1 MTVYKK
7 LQKARV
13 LLNASSIKKSGKNKF
28 AGYDYFELGD
38 FLPTVNE
45 IFDNVGLCGV
55 VNFGEQATLT
65 VYDTDGDGQITFSS
79 PLVFAENSKGQA
91 IQSLGSTHT
100 YFRRYLWLLALELT
114 EHDSIDSLPQEDKP
128 KPILVEVKPVEVKA
142 KPQEPEQ
149 NLDVLADV
157 LIQFGDTCE
166 DLKELSSF
174 WKKNQAGIDQ
184 MKLNKPE
191 LFKQVQSAFAQYK
204 SKFKE

>member
-1 MTVYKK
+1 MSVYKK

-28 AGYDYFELGD
+28 AGYEYFELGD
-38 FLPTVNE
+38 FIPTVNE

-65 VYDTDGDGQITFSS
+65 VYDTDGDGQVTFSS

-128 KPILVEVKPVEVKA
+128 KPIAVEVKPVAPKKVDDDL
-142 KPQEPEQ
+142 EP
-149 NLDVLADV
+149 LAEV
-157 LIQFGDTCE
+157 LITFGDTCE

-174 WKKNQAGIDQ
+174 WKKNQAGIDR
-184 MKLNKPE
+184 MKSQKPE
-191 LFKQVQSAFAQYK
+191 LFKQVQDAFAQYK
-204 SKFKE
+204 TKFKE

>member
-1 MTVYKK
+1 MSVYKK

-28 AGYDYFELGD
+28 AGYEYFELGD

-45 IFDNVGLCGV
+45 IFDSVGLCGV

-65 VYDTDGDGQITFSS
+65 VYDTDGNGQVAFSS

-128 KPILVEVKPVEVKA
+128 RPIAVEVKPVVKEVVGA
-142 KPQEPEQ
+142 DAD
-149 NLDVLADV
+149 LDPLASV
-157 LIQFGDTCE
+157 LIEFGDTCE
-166 DLKELSSF
+166 SLKELQGF
-174 WKKNQAGIDQ
+174 WKKNQSGIDR
-184 MKLNKPE
+184 MKVQKPD
-191 LFKQVQSAFAQYK
+191 LFKKVQDAFAQYK
-204 SKFKE
+204 FKFKE

>member
-1 MTVYKK
+1 MSVYKK

-28 AGYDYFELGD
+28 AGYEYFELGD
-38 FLPTVNE
+38 FIPTVNE
-45 IFDNVGLCGV
+45 IFDSVGLCGV

-65 VYDTDGDGQITFSS
+65 VYDTDGDGHVTFSS

-128 KPILVEVKPVEVKA
+128 KPIAVEVKPVVKEVA
-142 KPQEPEQ
+142 KVDDDLEP
-149 NLDVLADV
+149 LAES
-157 LIQFGDTCE
+157 LIKFGDTCE
-166 DLKELSSF
+166 GLKELQGY
-174 WKKNQAGIDQ
+174 WKQNQSGIDR
-184 MKLNKPE
+184 MKVQKPE
-191 LFKQVQSAFAQYK
+191 LFKKVQDIFAQYK
-204 SKFKE
+204 SKLKE

>member
-1 MTVYKK
+1 MSVYKK

-28 AGYDYFELGD
+28 AGYEYFELGD
-38 FLPTVNE
+38 FIPTVNE

-65 VYDTDGDGQITFSS
+65 VYDTDGDGQVTFSS

-91 IQSLGSTHT
+91 IQSLGSKHT

-128 KPILVEVKPVEVKA
+128 KPIAVEVKPVVKEVPK
-142 KPQEPEQ
+142 ES
-149 NLDVLADV
+149 DGDLAPLAEV
-157 LIQFGDTCE
+157 LITFGDTCE

-174 WKKNQAGIDQ
+174 WKKNQAGIDR
-184 MKLNKPE
+184 MKTQKPE
-191 LFKQVQSAFAQYK
+191 LFKQVQEAFAQYK
-204 SKFKE
+204 AKFKE

>member
-1 MTVYKK
+1 MSVYKK

-28 AGYDYFELGD
+28 AGYEYFELGD

-65 VYDTDGDGQITFSS
+65 VYDTDGDGQVAFSS

-128 KPILVEVKPVEVKA
+128 KPIAVEVKPVVKEVLKVDEDL
-142 KPQEPEQ
+142 EP
-149 NLDVLADV
+149 LAEV
-157 LIQFGDTCE
+157 LITFGDTCE

-174 WKKNQAGIDQ
+174 WKKNQAGIDR
-184 MKLNKPE
+184 MKTQKPD
-191 LFKQVQSAFAQYK
+191 LFKRVQEAFAQYK
-204 SKFKE
+204 AKFKE